1 MRDAE
6 RSDLV
11 NETESPA
18 RVSLFGDM
26 EITECG
32 LVFEEQAWQS
42 GFKFV
47 AGLDEVGRGCLAG
60 PVVAGAC
67 ITTAVS
73 PAVVGTLIEA
83 KNPLDAGALIGVDN
97 K

>member
-18 RVSLFGDM
+18 RVSLFGDP

-47 AGLDEVGRGCLAG
+47 AGSMRSD
-60 PVVAGAC
+60 
-67 ITTAVS
+67 
-73 PAVVGTLIEA
+73 AVVWPVRLLRVRAILDPL
-83 KNPLDAGALIGVDN
+83 KNFQKA
-97 K
+97 